1 MLYKIGKLKERV
13 ISLQEAN
20 NKVVFTNGCFD
31 ILHPGHF
38 QYLKQSKDLGDFLI
52 VGINSDSSVKKLKGT
67 SRPINKEQVRSQ
79 NLIKLDYVDA
89 VIIFNEDTPIQL
101 IKSLKPNIL
110 TKGGDYQES
119 DIVGSKFVEKN
130 GGQVKILPLLK
141 GYSTTNI
148 IQGKGK
154 RLDCGLKVRLI
165 SPPKSLYLFMKQG
178 FRQFNIF
185 LIFIASIALSQES
198 NGNGSA
204 FTESPLRESR
214 SSNSAS
220 NENRLP
226 DLLREAKILLSD
238 AFISDVMNDT
248 LEVVYNLNRIFDLL
262 SEADQY
268 GEMDDEDREEFDRFE
283 ESLVSLYSKKFST
296 LDKVDASL
304 TAENMRMDVT
314 SLTEPLEVEMGATQ
328 FVVIEDRD
336 GHIPLVRNKKVDQ
349 FIEYFKTKGRPQ
361 FEIWLDRLE
370 VYGPMLSKIIDEN
383 NLPPELLYLAMIE
396 SGLNPKAHSKAAAT
410 GMWQFVYSTGK
421 IYGLKRNWYVDER
434 RDPEK
439 STRAAMAYLSTLYKE
454 FDNWYLA
461 LAAYNSGENRV
472 RRATK
477 LHQTTDF
484 WQLHSLPR
492 ETRNYMPYFLSAT
505 IIAKN
510 PQDYGF
516 SRKKKSKK
524 PYKYDLVTIE
534 KSADLTVLAKAAGT
548 SYKNLQSLNPL
559 SFDNQQR
566 PLSLTL

>member
-1 MLYKIGKLKERV
+1 ML
-13 ISLQEAN
+13 
-20 NKVVFTNGCFD
+20 D
-31 ILHPGHF
+31 W
-38 QYLKQSKDLGDFLI
+38 
-52 VGINSDSSVKKLKGT
+52 
-67 SRPINKEQVRSQ
+67 
-79 NLIKLDYVDA
+79 
-89 VIIFNEDTPIQL
+89 
-101 IKSLKPNIL
+101 
-110 TKGGDYQES
+110 
-119 DIVGSKFVEKN
+119 
-130 GGQVKILPLLK
+130 
-141 GYSTTNI
+141 
-148 IQGKGK
+148 
-154 RLDCGLKVRLI
+154 GLKVQLI
-165 SPPKSLYLFMKQG
+165 SPAKSLYLFMKQA
-178 FRQFNIF
+178 FTK
-185 LIFIASIALSQES
+185 IAILLLFFFSLVLSQQANGGGTINALS
-198 NGNGSA
+198 
-204 FTESPLRESR
+204 
-214 SSNSAS
+214 SSNAPQGIGATS

-268 GEMDDEDREEFDRFE
+268 GEMDNEDREEFDRFE

-314 SLTEPLEVEMGATQ
+314 SRTEPLEVEMGATQ

-349 FIEYFKTKGRPQ
+349 FIDYFKTKGRPQ
-361 FEIWLDRLE
+361 FEIWLDRLD
-370 VYGPMLSKIIDEN
+370 VYGPVLSKIIEQN

-410 GMWQFVYSTGK
+410 GMWQFIYSTGK
-421 IYGLKRNWYVDER
+421 IYGLKRNWYIDER

-439 STRAAMAYLSTLYKE
+439 STKAAMAYLSTLYNE

-477 LHQTTDF
+477 LHQTSDF

-492 ETRNYMPYFLSAT
+492 ETRNYMPYFLAAT
-505 IIAKN
+505 IMAKN

-516 SRKKKSKK
+516 TIKRKRKKS
-524 PYKYDLVTIE
+524 YSYDIVTIE
-534 KSADLTVLAKAAGT
+534 KSADLTVLARAAGT
-548 SYKNLQSLNPL
+548 SFKNLQALNPEL
-559 SFDNQQR
+559 RQSATPSETYKLKIPYGSKDKFIKNYNALPENERFAPQFISHKVRNGESLWYIARKYRVSQSDLMAVNKIRNRNMLRIGQKLTIPVPGMNIPRSSRVQLTSTHNKIIYKVR
-566 PLSLTL
+566 RGDTLGHIAEDYRTRASKIRQWNGMKYGQHIFPGQKLTLWVKK

>member
-1 MLYKIGKLKERV
+1 ML
-13 ISLQEAN
+13 
-20 NKVVFTNGCFD
+20 D
-31 ILHPGHF
+31 W
-38 QYLKQSKDLGDFLI
+38 
-52 VGINSDSSVKKLKGT
+52 
-67 SRPINKEQVRSQ
+67 
-79 NLIKLDYVDA
+79 
-89 VIIFNEDTPIQL
+89 
-101 IKSLKPNIL
+101 
-110 TKGGDYQES
+110 
-119 DIVGSKFVEKN
+119 
-130 GGQVKILPLLK
+130 
-141 GYSTTNI
+141 
-148 IQGKGK
+148 
-154 RLDCGLKVRLI
+154 GLKVQLI
-165 SPPKSLYLFMKQG
+165 LPAKLLYLFMKQG
-178 FRQFNIF
+178 FTKITILLLFPFSLVLSQQANGGSTIN
-185 LIFIASIALSQES
+185 ALS
-198 NGNGSA
+198 
-204 FTESPLRESR
+204 
-214 SSNSAS
+214 SSNAPQGLGATS

-268 GEMDDEDREEFDRFE
+268 GEMDNEDREEFDRFE

-314 SLTEPLEVEMGATQ
+314 SRTEPLEVEMGATQ

-349 FIEYFKTKGRPQ
+349 FINYFKTKGRPQ
-361 FEIWLDRLE
+361 FEIWLDRLD
-370 VYGPMLSKIIDEN
+370 VYGPVLSKIIEQN

-410 GMWQFVYSTGK
+410 GMWQFIYSTGK
-421 IYGLKRNWYVDER
+421 IYGLKRNWYIDER

-439 STRAAMAYLSTLYKE
+439 STKAAMAYLSTLYNE

-477 LHQTTDF
+477 LHQTSDF

-492 ETRNYMPYFLSAT
+492 ETRNYMPYFLAAT
-505 IIAKN
+505 IMAKN

-516 SRKKKSKK
+516 TKKRKRKKS
-524 PYKYDLVTIE
+524 YSYDIVTIE
-534 KSADLTVLAKAAGT
+534 KSADLTVLARAAGT
-548 SYKNLQSLNPL
+548 SFKNLQALNPEL
-559 SFDNQQR
+559 RQSATPSETYKLKIPYGSKDKFIKNYNALPENERFAPQFISHKVRNGESLWYIARKYRVSQSDLMAVNKIRNRNMLRIGQKLTIPVPGMNIPRSSRVQLTSTHNKIIYKVR
-566 PLSLTL
+566 RGDTLGHIAEDYRTRASKIRQWNGMKYGQHIFPGQKLTLWVKK

>member
-1 MLYKIGKLKERV
+1 ML
-13 ISLQEAN
+13 
-20 NKVVFTNGCFD
+20 D
-31 ILHPGHF
+31 W
-38 QYLKQSKDLGDFLI
+38 
-52 VGINSDSSVKKLKGT
+52 
-67 SRPINKEQVRSQ
+67 
-79 NLIKLDYVDA
+79 
-89 VIIFNEDTPIQL
+89 
-101 IKSLKPNIL
+101 
-110 TKGGDYQES
+110 
-119 DIVGSKFVEKN
+119 
-130 GGQVKILPLLK
+130 
-141 GYSTTNI
+141 
-148 IQGKGK
+148 
-154 RLDCGLKVRLI
+154 GLKVQLI
-165 SPPKSLYLFMKQG
+165 LPAKLLYLFMKQG
-178 FRQFNIF
+178 FTKITILLLFPFSLVLSQQANGGSTIN
-185 LIFIASIALSQES
+185 ALS
-198 NGNGSA
+198 
-204 FTESPLRESR
+204 
-214 SSNSAS
+214 SSNAPQGLGAAS

-268 GEMDDEDREEFDRFE
+268 GEMNNEDREEFDRFE

-314 SLTEPLEVEMGATQ
+314 SRTEPLEVEMGATQ

-349 FIEYFKTKGRPQ
+349 FIDYFKTKGRPQ
-361 FEIWLDRLE
+361 FEIWLDRLD
-370 VYGPMLSKIIDEN
+370 VYGPVLSRIIEQN

-410 GMWQFVYSTGK
+410 GMWQFIYSTGK
-421 IYGLKRNWYVDER
+421 IYGLKRNWYIDER

-439 STRAAMAYLSTLYKE
+439 STKAAMAYLSTLYNE

-477 LHQTTDF
+477 LHQTSDF

-492 ETRNYMPYFLSAT
+492 ETRNYMPYFLAAT
-505 IIAKN
+505 IMAKN

-516 SRKKKSKK
+516 TKKRKRKKS
-524 PYKYDLVTIE
+524 YSYDIVTIE
-534 KSADLTVLAKAAGT
+534 KSADLTVLARAAGT
-548 SYKNLQSLNPL
+548 SFKNLQALNPEL
-559 SFDNQQR
+559 RQSATPSETYKLKIPYGSKDKFIKNYNALPENERFAPQFISHKVRNGESLWYIARKYRVSQSDLMAVNKIRNRNMLRIGQKLTIPVPGMNIPRSSRVQLTSTHNKIIYKVR
-566 PLSLTL
+566 RGDTLGHIAEDYRTRASKIRQWNGMKYGQHIFPGQKLTLWVKK

>member
-1 MLYKIGKLKERV
+1 ML
-13 ISLQEAN
+13 
-20 NKVVFTNGCFD
+20 D
-31 ILHPGHF
+31 W
-38 QYLKQSKDLGDFLI
+38 
-52 VGINSDSSVKKLKGT
+52 
-67 SRPINKEQVRSQ
+67 
-79 NLIKLDYVDA
+79 
-89 VIIFNEDTPIQL
+89 
-101 IKSLKPNIL
+101 
-110 TKGGDYQES
+110 
-119 DIVGSKFVEKN
+119 
-130 GGQVKILPLLK
+130 
-141 GYSTTNI
+141 
-148 IQGKGK
+148 
-154 RLDCGLKVRLI
+154 GLKVQLI
-165 SPPKSLYLFMKQG
+165 SPAKSLYLFMKQG
-178 FRQFNIF
+178 FTKITILLLFFFSLVLSQQANGSSTIN
-185 LIFIASIALSQES
+185 ALSTS
-198 NGNGSA
+198 NAPQGLG
-204 FTESPLRESR
+204 T
-214 SSNSAS
+214 AS

-268 GEMDDEDREEFDRFE
+268 GEMDNEDREEFDRFE

-314 SLTEPLEVEMGATQ
+314 SRTEPLEVEMGATQ

-349 FIEYFKTKGRPQ
+349 FIDYFKTKGRPQ
-361 FEIWLDRLE
+361 FEIWLDRLD
-370 VYGPMLSKIIDEN
+370 VYGPVLSKIIEQN

-410 GMWQFVYSTGK
+410 GMWQFIYSTGK
-421 IYGLKRNWYVDER
+421 IYGLKRNWYIDER

-439 STRAAMAYLSTLYKE
+439 STKAAMAYLSTLYNE

-477 LHQTTDF
+477 LHQTSDF

-492 ETRNYMPYFLSAT
+492 ETRNYMPYFLAAT
-505 IIAKN
+505 IMAKN

-516 SRKKKSKK
+516 TKKRKRKKS
-524 PYKYDLVTIE
+524 YSYDIVTIE

-548 SYKNLQSLNPL
+548 SFKNLQALNPEL
-559 SFDNQQR
+559 RQSATPSETYKLKIPYGSKDKFIKNYNALPENERFAPQFISHKVRNGESLWYIARKYRVSQSDLMAVNKIRNRNMLRIGQKLTIPVPGMNIPRSSRVQLTSTHNKIIYKVR
-566 PLSLTL
+566 KGDTLGHIAEDYRTRASKIRHWNGMKYGQHIFPGQKLTLWVKK

>member
-1 MLYKIGKLKERV
+1 MLDWGV
-13 ISLQEAN
+13 
-20 NKVVFTNGCFD
+20 KV
-31 ILHPGHF
+31 
-38 QYLKQSKDLGDFLI
+38 
-52 VGINSDSSVKKLKGT
+52 
-67 SRPINKEQVRSQ
+67 
-79 NLIKLDYVDA
+79 
-89 VIIFNEDTPIQL
+89 QL
-101 IKSLKPNIL
+101 I
-110 TKGGDYQES
+110 
-119 DIVGSKFVEKN
+119 
-130 GGQVKILPLLK
+130 LPAKL
-141 GYSTTNI
+141 
-148 IQGKGK
+148 
-154 RLDCGLKVRLI
+154 
-165 SPPKSLYLFMKQG
+165 LYLFMKQG
-178 FRQFNIF
+178 FTKITILLLFPFSLVLSQQANGGSTIN
-185 LIFIASIALSQES
+185 ALS
-198 NGNGSA
+198 
-204 FTESPLRESR
+204 
-214 SSNSAS
+214 SSNAPQGLGAAS

-268 GEMDDEDREEFDRFE
+268 GEMDNEDREEFDRFE

-314 SLTEPLEVEMGATQ
+314 SRTEPLEVEMGATQ

-349 FIEYFKTKGRPQ
+349 FIDYFKTKGRPQ
-361 FEIWLDRLE
+361 FEIWLDRLD
-370 VYGPMLSKIIDEN
+370 VYGPVLSKIIEQN

-410 GMWQFVYSTGK
+410 GMWQFIYSTGK
-421 IYGLKRNWYVDER
+421 IYGLKRNWYIDER

-439 STRAAMAYLSTLYKE
+439 STKAAMAYLSTLYNE

-477 LHQTTDF
+477 LHQTSDF

-492 ETRNYMPYFLSAT
+492 ETRNYMPYFLAAT
-505 IIAKN
+505 IMAKN

-516 SRKKKSKK
+516 TKKRKRKLKS
-524 PYKYDLVTIE
+524 
-534 KSADLTVLAKAAGT
+534 
-548 SYKNLQSLNPL
+548 
-559 SFDNQQR
+559 
-566 PLSLTL
+566 